1 MLNINLSAEV
11 NSEKLTLFWAKLKL
25 IAIALLMSSI
35 IYGIIIYVLE
45 QSISSPAA
53 AFEQQ
58 TASFRL
64 IIRNVMAALTL
75 MTIAATIVAAKALV
89 KKVVKGSSKIPF
101 AIDSP
106 LAPHL
111 AAYFNYKVI
120 TLAISDSIGLYGL
133 VIYFLSKDLH
143 WAFILI
149 ALSCVMKIIQFP
161 TPDRFIALMEKYKQL
176 L

>member
-1 MLNINLSAEV
+1 VLNINLSAEV

-25 IAIALLMSSI
+25 ITIALLMSSV
-35 IYGIIIYVLE
+35 IYGIIIYFLE
-45 QSISSPAA
+45 QSISSPVS
-53 AFEQQ
+53 AFEPQSE
-58 TASFRL
+58 SFRH
-64 IIRNVMAALTL
+64 IIRNVMVALTL
-75 MTIAATIVAAKALV
+75 MTIAAIIVAAKALV
-89 KKVVKGSSKIPF
+89 NKVVKGSTKIPF

-143 WAFILI
+143 LAFILI

-161 TPDRFIALMEKYKQL
+161 TPNRFIALMEKYKQL